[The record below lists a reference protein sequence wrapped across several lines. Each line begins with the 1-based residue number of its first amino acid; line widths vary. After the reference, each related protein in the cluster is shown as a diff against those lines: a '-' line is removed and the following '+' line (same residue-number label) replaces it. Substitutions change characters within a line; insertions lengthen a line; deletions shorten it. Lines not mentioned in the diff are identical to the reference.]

1 MVPASHSFRGPGDR
15 SARRESRIHR
25 FFPAGKRERCLPL
38 PACFRHLRLGRRGAF
53 LETRKNQNRKSTRLN
68 SSHTV
73 ISYAVFCLKKKK
85 QRKAQFSCCW
95 IHYRYRA
102 TILN

>member
-38 PACFRHLRLGRRGAF
+38 PACFRNQLRMNRQTVVAALCGKAGGFVPQNDDNLVLHIYASVIVVSEFTRGSPI
-53 LETRKNQNRKSTRLN
+53 TDKNESAGN
-68 SSHTV
+68 
-73 ISYAVFCLKKKK
+73 
-85 QRKAQFSCCW
+85 
-95 IHYRYRA
+95 
-102 TILN
+102 